1 MSEPVSPARP
11 ATHRRGRP
19 RRSPAERSVYEQVRS
34 AVAVSLVTVPFTLA
48 AVAVVCRLLQV
59 SAGHLVLAL
68 ACGMFVPAFVGAC
81 RSDAAAA
88 TVCRA
93 RGAELQRLAGAAA
106 DVEKSVV
113 RAAEELCRGGR
124 PAIPD
129 LSVAA
134 VSGGSAAEVETVL
147 TRVNAEA
154 VQALIRVHEQSQSA
168 VLLELLR
175 HLSRRE
181 HALVSRALE
190 SLGELQARTDEPEL
204 LAGIYDADHLVTRMR
219 RMVESKAVLSGESLR
234 SARRPVS
241 VMTVLRGAV
250 SEVVQ
255 YPRVRVAA
263 GAVGAE
269 LALPG
274 YVGPELSHLVAEL
287 IENATEFSDPRTR
300 VLVRAEKVPA
310 GLAVEVEDRAVP
322 MSPQQRMRLNR
333 LLAAP
338 DEVDVS
344 AQLRDGQIGLLTAAK
359 IARRHGMKVTLHEN
373 PAGGTTAVVVVP
385 ARLLVRLETPDV
397 ISVPD
402 TAAVASAAGDRPLP
416 AAEPPPPV
424 ARSSTAR
431 PEQRANDAGQAPAP
445 PAPPAD
451 RPRLPRRQQQ
461 RLPLPDTG
469 PQIQSAPRGTATP
482 GLAAAFRSG
491 QQAARGLG
499 AAVPGDPVTAA
510 DHGCAPTEH
519 P

>member
-1 MSEPVSPARP
+1 M
-11 ATHRRGRP
+11 
-19 RRSPAERSVYEQVRS
+19 
-34 AVAVSLVTVPFTLA
+34 
-48 AVAVVCRLLQV
+48 
-59 SAGHLVLAL
+59 
-68 ACGMFVPAFVGAC
+68 
-81 RSDAAAA
+81 
-88 TVCRA
+88 
-93 RGAELQRLAGAAA
+93 
-106 DVEKSVV
+106 
-113 RAAEELCRGGR
+113 
-124 PAIPD
+124 
-129 LSVAA
+129 
-134 VSGGSAAEVETVL
+134 
-147 TRVNAEA
+147 
-154 VQALIRVHEQSQSA
+154 HEQSQSA